1 MGAEGPYKLVV
12 KEPAGAGGGGRA
24 RMEKVVVLICNPGNH
39 TPTFAVLDCTQCPPS
54 QTLSPLF
61 TLFTLSNLPSQPPPR
76 LTSPSTLPT
85 PSSPPPPPPLQANG
99 RTALLQACS
108 KGHQEAVCVLLELGA
123 SLHYTNVCVS
133 ALCWLHTACRAA
145 LLLQG

>member
-1 MGAEGPYKLVV
+1 MWL
-12 KEPAGAGGGGRA
+12 
-24 RMEKVVVLICNPGNH
+24 
-39 TPTFAVLDCTQCPPS
+39 LDCALPELEATYRIDPAQRTFIGHS
-54 QTLSPLF
+54 LSGLFGLF

-99 RTALLQACS
+99 MTALSQACS

-133 ALCWLHTACRAA
+133 VLCWLHTACRAA